1 MLIRFFNE
9 RRWRS
14 LVVKVAELIEAE
26 VTNVVSESIVEKLS
40 VTLAGTA
47 ERSIQNETHEMMT
60 INPVGK

>member
-1 MLIRFFNE
+1 M
-9 RRWRS
+9 
-14 LVVKVAELIEAE
+14 KVAELIEAE